1 MICVV
6 WYIGTPVLPFVTAA
20 FLLNMA
26 HTQTLAHSPQPLC
39 ASGAKKKSGL
49 ARAIYLHTF

>member
-1 MICVV
+1 VICVV